1 MVVIAGTISLKQMT
15 IPKTTCMTRAT
26 DAANTVRN
34 NEILETVFSFFSN
47 LEILI
52 SLVGLLLRHLHSV
65 DSKGNLVLFCFVL
78 SRSVET

>member
-1 MVVIAGTISLKQMT
+1 MEVPTLGDLWLLFAGTISLKQMT

-34 NEILETVFSFFSN
+34 NEILETVFSFFSD

-52 SLVGLLLRHLHSV
+52 CLVGP
-65 DSKGNLVLFCFVL
+65 FVKA
-78 SRSVET
+78 SP